1 MKELARINRWAN
13 GPDPLLVFEAIGGMG
28 KSMVTHHWMDQLSPT
43 AGPVW
48 AGRMWYS
55 FYEDGA
61 SMNDFCVHALAYIEQ
76 QPISAFSGQK
86 TAALTPRL
94 LTQLKAKPWLFV
106 MDGLE
111 RVLVAY
117 HRIDKAQMRDE
128 DVDHDPNQQGRDP
141 NHCVRPADEHLLRAL
156 AAAKP
161 SKLLVST
168 RNMPTA
174 LINVSKKPIPGVDH
188 DALTGLEPDDAE
200 RLMNDAGVTGTSW
213 RLRDYLEKHFECHP
227 LMVGVV
233 AGLVKTHLTVS
244 GDFDAWLEDPQGAVA
259 VDLTRLEGLVAKRE
273 HILRRA
279 FDQLDPQAKRLL
291 GVLAFFSQ
299 GVAGN
304 VLVDLNPLKPPRPET
319 VEKPRAARF

>member
-1 MKELARINRWAN
+1 
-13 GPDPLLVFEAIGGMG
+13 
-28 KSMVTHHWMDQLSPT
+28 
-43 AGPVW
+43 
-48 AGRMWYS
+48 
-55 FYEDGA
+55 
-61 SMNDFCVHALAYIEQ
+61 
-76 QPISAFSGQK
+76 
-86 TAALTPRL
+86 
-94 LTQLKAKPWLFV
+94 

-141 NHCVRPADEHLLRAL
+141 NQRSAGDEHLFRAL

-304 VLVDLNPLKPPRPET
+304 VLVMSIHLSPRDRRLWRA
-319 VEKPRAARF
+319 RAARF